1 MKPDIALT
9 ILDTVS
15 IVLPKQKN
23 LPDSI
28 DIGLNF
34 ISRQDNTIVP
44 NLVRINF
51 SKDYVRNEDPKKIFK
66 HLELSVKAF
75 EMLLEYRRKYPEV
88 LEFIT

>member
-1 MKPDIALT
+1 MKHDIILT

-15 IVLPKQKN
+15 ISLPKQKN

-34 ISRQDNTIVP
+34 ISRYDAKLVP

-51 SKDYVRNEDPKKIFK
+51 DKKHVQDEDKRKVFK
-66 HLELSVKAF
+66 YL
-75 EMLLEYRRKYPEV
+75 
-88 LEFIT
+88 

>member
-15 IVLPKQKN
+15 IELPRQKN

-34 ISRQDNTIVP
+34 ISRYDNKLVP
-44 NLVRINF
+44 NLVRLNF
-51 SKDYVRNEDPKKIFK
+51 AKDHVFNEDPKKAFK
-66 HLELSVKAF
+66 YL
-75 EMLLEYRRKYPEV
+75 
-88 LEFIT
+88 

>member
-15 IVLPKQKN
+15 IELPRQKN

-34 ISRQDNTIVP
+34 INRQDNKIVP
-44 NLVRINF
+44 NLVRVNF
-51 SKDYVRNEDPKKIFK
+51 AKDYVMKEDPKKIFK
-66 HLELSVKAF
+66 HL
-75 EMLLEYRRKYPEV
+75 
-88 LEFIT
+88 